1 MPTPLK
7 LLLRHLQRRGNLH
20 VMTATVQNLFSAAM
34 TLDADS
40 RRDLSEQLWDTVQP
54 QDESVFSEATWQE
67 IGRRVAASD
76 SGKVEH
82 VAGDVALAQ
91 VRAEHGLASS

>member
-1 MPTPLK
+1 
-7 LLLRHLQRRGNLH
+7 
-20 VMTATVQNLFSAAM
+20 MTATIQSIFAAAM

-54 QDESVFSEATWQE
+54 QDESVFSETTWQE

-76 SGKVEH
+76 SGQVEH
-82 VAGDVALAQ
+82 VAVEAALAQ
-91 VRAEHGLASS
+91 VRAEHGLAAAG